1 VLKEQIIVTSLALI
15 IRPGG
20 THIDLIGN
28 ALNRTSRSTT
38 ILLVV
43 NPCALFFLSVNQ
55 YLVDDAHIDI
65 HLKLFVS
72 HLARSLL
79 IAENTYVDDK

>member
-1 VLKEQIIVTSLALI
+1 VLKGQIIVTSFALI

-65 HLKLFVS
+65 RLQLFVS
-72 HLARSLL
+72 YLARSLL
-79 IAENTYVDDK
+79 IAEKTYADYK